1 MLTNKKLAA
10 QLYFVELKTKEG
22 KFGNA
27 IPMPYDLTTD
37 IIAKQD
43 INDKD
48 ILVLYNIEF
57 ALCLVEEHNVDPSRI
72 TVYGE
77 SDLKQRICD
86 KMGVKFITEFDN
98 TKFDVIIANPPYK
111 GTAALHQKFFNKAVE
126 LLKDDGQMTFI
137 QPATPYFNKKTN
149 LKKAELEMQDN
160 LRKYQVEV
168 QVCSPKVFK
177 NAKIA
182 TDLTITTLTKTESEN
197 NVIDQFTTMSNQTF
211 NNVALEDI
219 YATETLPAFAR
230 SIREKI
236 YAQITKNG
244 SLEDIAHYGEQNN
257 NIFRLS
263 YFRGNATKPD
273 FYTLLSD
280 NAEYW
285 YMGGTFG
292 LKVEEKQMGNVVS
305 YLTSY
310 VARYALSLL
319 KFNLHIDRG
328 ELKGIPLVD
337 FDQTWDDAK
346 LCELFG
352 LTDEEFAEIKRVI
365 PAYHQGV

>member
-86 KMGVKFITEFDN
+86 KIGAKFITEFDN
-98 TKFDVIIANPPYK
+98 TKFDVILANPPYK
-111 GTAALHQKFFNKAVE
+111 GNAALHQKFFNKAVE

-160 LRKYQVEV
+160 LLKYQVNVEIV
-168 QVCSPKVFK
+168 TASVFK
-177 NAKIA
+177 NAAIA
-182 TDLTITTLTKTESEN
+182 TDLAITTLTKTETDA
-197 NVIDQFTTMSNQTF
+197 NVIDSFTSMSGNKLTD
-211 NNVALEDI
+211 VSLPDI
-219 YATETLPAFAR
+219 YKSETVPSIVS
-230 SIREKI
+230 SIRNKLYDYI
-236 YAQITKNG
+236 NQNG
-244 SLEDIAHYGEQNN
+244 SLEDIAHKGEHND
-257 NIFRLS
+257 NIFRLQLI
-263 YFRGNATKPD
+263 RGNVDTPSEIT
-273 FYTLLSD
+273 FISD

-285 YMGGTFG
+285 YMGGRFG
-292 LKVEEKQMGNVVS
+292 LKIEEQQMGNVVS

-319 KFNLHIDRG
+319 KFNLHLDNG
-328 ELKGIPLVD
+328 ELKSVPLVD

-352 LTDEEFAEIKRVI
+352 LTDAEFAEIKRVI